1 MMWFLFSDYYYV
13 FIEMICVT
21 DVHEVTLRTLIE
33 FFVTDVM
40 REMNFFL
47 RRS

>member
-1 MMWFLFSDYYYV
+1 ML
-13 FIEMICVT
+13 
-21 DVHEVTLRTLIE
+21 DVHEVTLRRLIE

-47 RRS
+47 GHS